1 MSKILSKEQVE
12 EQRLCYAIKACHLMG
27 FSVEKTADLLEVDV
41 SQVKMLYNFIEL
53 MVVSL
58 MAIVVPS
65 ISTLAWY
72 QTFGMVFAVVFMLF
86 ICVDLE
92 CGENKEEE
100 L

>member
-1 MSKILSKEQVE
+1 MYRQMI
-12 EQRLCYAIKACHLMG
+12 
-27 FSVEKTADLLEVDV
+27 
-41 SQVKMLYNFIEL
+41 NFIEL

-58 MAIVVPS
+58 MAIVVTS

-92 CGENKEEE
+92 CGESKEEE